1 MRDFRGAMMG
11 RADKGIIMTT
21 GTFTKDA
28 KQEAI
33 RDGVPPIELVNGEK
47 LLDMFEQLELGLT
60 PVTTYEI
67 DLDFFEEFKNK

>member
-1 MRDFRGAMMG
+1 MMG

-28 KQEAI
+28 KREAI

-47 LLDMFEQLELGLT
+47 LLDMFEQLELGLN
-60 PVTTYEI
+60 PVTTYEVE
-67 DLDFFEEFKNK
+67 LDFFEEFRNR